1 MFDRFLNK
9 ATELLAKGE
18 PFVTAS
24 VVRFQAPISGKPGD
38 KAIILADGK
47 MWGWIGGGC
56 AQPVVIKEAMK
67 ALADG
72 KPRLVRIS
80 PTAAPEEGIVDYT
93 MTCHSGG
100 TLDIYIEPVL
110 PKPHILIFGHSP
122 IAQTLA
128 RLGRT
133 IGYRISAVA
142 PGADLEQFPDVDLL
156 QTDSNFGEVDLDKLG
171 LNKLGIARETFIV
184 ISTQGEGDEEALERA
199 ARSSAK
205 YVAFVASKVKAQ
217 KVLEYLREAGVPS
230 DRVSQIR
237 APAGLDIHA
246 ASPEEIAVSI
256 LAEIIL
262 LKGAGAKVVAEPEK
276 STPTA
281 LDLPGLALP
290 VLTQPPPNEA
300 RDPVCGMFV
309 NVSGAK
315 YKSAHKGSDVYFCC
329 AGCKQ
334 TFDRQPEKY
343 TLLEEHRRDQLS
355 PCFPPRS

>member
-9 ATELLAKGE
+9 ATELLARGE

-38 KAIILADGK
+38 KAIIFADGK

-56 AQPVVIKEAMK
+56 AQPVVIKEALK

-80 PTAAPEEGIVDYT
+80 PTAAPEDGIIDYA

-110 PKPHILIFGHSP
+110 PKPHILIFGRSP

-128 RLGRT
+128 RLGKA
-133 IGYRISAVA
+133 IGYRVSVVA
-142 PGADLEQFPDVDLL
+142 PGADRGQFPDVDLL
-156 QTDSNFGEVDLDKLG
+156 QTKSNLSELNLDE
-171 LNKLGIARETFIV
+171 RRTTRDTFIV
-184 ISTQGEGDEEALERA
+184 VSTQGESDEEALEQA
-199 ARSSAK
+199 ARSSAM

-217 KVLEYLREAGVPS
+217 KLLQSLREVGVPAE
-230 DRVSQIR
+230 RVSQIR

-256 LAEIIL
+256 LAEIIHI
-262 LKGAGAKVVAEPEK
+262 KGAGAKAVAEPKK

-281 LDLPGLALP
+281 LNLPGLALP

-315 YKSAHKGSDVYFCC
+315 YKSAHKGSDVYFCG

-343 TLLEEHRRDQLS
+343 TLS
-355 PCFPPRS
+355 MST

>member
-9 ATELLAKGE
+9 ATELLARGE

-38 KAIILADGK
+38 KAIIFADGK

-56 AQPVVIKEAMK
+56 AQPVVIKEALK

-80 PTAAPEEGIVDYT
+80 PTAAPEDGIVDYT

-110 PKPHILIFGHSP
+110 PKPHILIFGRSP

-128 RLGRT
+128 RLGKA
-133 IGYRISAVA
+133 IGYRVSVVA
-142 PGADLEQFPDVDLL
+142 PGADRGQFPDVDLL
-156 QTDSNFGEVDLDKLG
+156 QTKSNLSELNLDE
-171 LNKLGIARETFIV
+171 RRTTRDTFIV
-184 ISTQGEGDEEALERA
+184 VSTQGESDEEALEQA
-199 ARSSAK
+199 ARTNAA

-217 KVLEYLREAGVPS
+217 KVIEYLREAGVPS
-230 DRVSQIR
+230 DRVSQIH
-237 APAGLDIHA
+237 APAGLDIRA

-256 LAEIIL
+256 LAEIIQ
-262 LKGAGAKVVAEPEK
+262 LKGTRSKAVAEPK
-276 STPTA
+276 STLAA
-281 LDLPGLALP
+281 LNLP
-290 VLTQPPPNEA
+290 VLNLPVLHPPAPNNEA

-309 NVSGAK
+309 NVSAAK

-343 TLLEEHRRDQLS
+343 TLS
-355 PCFPPRS
+355 MST